1 MIALFPVVPSLC
13 SQYVP
18 SLSLFF
24 SWLFPV
30 FPVKTHTRA
39 CVECVWG
46 ERGDTN
52 TYMALIGIG
61 WEHWEQTYNY
71 LWNQLL
77 TRKTRLGTD
86 WEQTGNTG
94 NRLGTDWGLRGP
106 GCGDFTVG
114 LLSDDTQA

>member
-30 FPVKTHTRA
+30 FPVKHTHAR
-39 CVECVWG
+39 VWNVYGGG
-46 ERGDTN
+46 EGYTN

-77 TRKTRLGTD
+77 TRKRDWEQTGNRLGTD
-86 WEQTGNTG
+86 WEQTGAYG
-94 NRLGTDWGLRGP
+94 GLAVEISLPKRKE
-106 GCGDFTVG
+106 
-114 LLSDDTQA
+114 A